1 MLESSLVK
9 YGDEII
15 SCSIGEP
22 LQVVFDYDK
31 VWAYYQNLDEKN
43 PALLH
48 FVHVHPSGCLG
59 YSAMDLNCIKGFNI
73 AFNFPV
79 FFSIVCFENNDLN
92 SLEYKIAT
100 YQYDAE
106 AIKMQ
111 KLGAWPDPKFRID
124 LLLMSTDLSTLKLLS
139 YCPQSV
145 IEIVRNI

>member
-31 VWAYYQNLDEKN
+31 VWAYYQSLGDKKN

-59 YSAMDLNCIKGFNI
+59 YSGLDLNCIKGFNI

-79 FFSIVCFENNDLN
+79 FFSIVCFDDNDLN

-106 AIKMQ
+106 AKKMR
-111 KLGAWPDPKFRID
+111 KLGDPKFRLG
-124 LLLMSTDLSTLKLLS
+124 LLLMSTDVSALKLLS
-139 YCPQSV
+139 YCPESV
-145 IEIVRNI
+145 IQIVSNI

>member
-1 MLESSLVK
+1 MLESSLVE

-59 YSAMDLNCIKGFNI
+59 YSGLDLNCIKGFNL

-79 FFSIVCFENNDLN
+79 FFSILCFEDNNLN
-92 SLEYKIAT
+92 SLDHDIAT
-100 YQYDAE
+100 YQYDSE
-106 AIKMQ
+106 AKEMRR
-111 KLGAWPDPKFRID
+111 LGGPTFRAS
-124 LLLMSTDLSTLKLLS
+124 LSLTSTDLSTLKLLS